1 MSLCTQPAL
10 QRPTQQ
16 RLAEECLSENWI
28 ELMPMGIKQLVDS
41 SSSWKTPL
49 GPTHIPLGEL
59 EWMSYSGCQ
68 EQKGLDEK
76 QTLVS
81 YAQ

>member
-1 MSLCTQPAL
+1 
-10 QRPTQQ
+10 
-16 RLAEECLSENWI
+16 
-28 ELMPMGIKQLVDS
+28 MPMGIKQLVDS

-81 YAQ
+81 YAQWEELLIRVSRILCLETEVEQSQLLQEKSK